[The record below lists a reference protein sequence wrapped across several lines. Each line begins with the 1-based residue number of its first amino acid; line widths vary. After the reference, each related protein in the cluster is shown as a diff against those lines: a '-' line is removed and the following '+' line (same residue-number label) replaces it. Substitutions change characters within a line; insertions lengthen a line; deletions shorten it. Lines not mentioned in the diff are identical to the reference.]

1 MKIISNPTKKITSFQ
16 LVIHGIKDIVHKV
29 MKRLNPGRQGKGD
42 LYKILSGPL
51 KSHPGREGNFAD
63 LDSGGVVWGLILAPL
78 DT

>member
-1 MKIISNPTKKITSFQ
+1 MKIVSIQKSYFFQ

-29 MKRLNPGRQGKGD
+29 TKRLNPGRQGKEGD

-51 KSHPGREGNFAD
+51 KSHPGREGNFTD

>member
-1 MKIISNPTKKITSFQ
+1 
-16 LVIHGIKDIVHKV
+16 

-51 KSHPGREGNFAD
+51 KSHPGREGNFTD
-63 LDSGGVVWGLILAPL
+63 LDSGGVVWGLILDPL

>member
-1 MKIISNPTKKITSFQ
+1 MKIVSNTKKNTSFQ

-51 KSHPGREGNFAD
+51 KSHPGREGNFTD
-63 LDSGGVVWGLILAPL
+63 LDSRGCRVGTYPGP
-78 DT
+78 T

>member
-1 MKIISNPTKKITSFQ
+1 MQIVSNTKQ
-16 LVIHGIKDIVHKV
+16 VIHCIKDIVHKV
-29 MKRLNPGRQGKGD
+29 MKRLNPGCQGKGD

-51 KSHPGREGNFAD
+51 KSHPGREGNFTD

>member
-1 MKIISNPTKKITSFQ
+1 MKIVSNTKQVTSFQ
-16 LVIHGIKDIVHKV
+16 LVILGIKDIVHKV

-51 KSHPGREGNFAD
+51 KSHPGREGNFTD